1 MRLMQKAQ
9 LSRQKPQKKAE
20 KKAAKLLRQQQEE
33 QRAAKVG
40 RKRLR
45 KEAETERK
53 RLRKEAKAE
62 HKRLQKEAVPQPP
75 PPTADSLS
83 DEEKAQIAGKKA
95 AAEAKRAAVEA
106 EKAAAAAEA
115 KKAAAAAEVQK
126 AATTQDKDAML
137 AASLAASLEPKCARH
152 LLEGSPRSPDS
163 TDDESSSLKDFIVE
177 TGSETESEA
186 ESKEGEE
193 PAVAKPRQQKKRI
206 ISDDDD
212 DDDDGDAASARD
224 ARANEVAII
233 ESMRASA
240 LKAKALAAS
249 AKPSTA
255 IGSLA
260 PSVTSTAA
268 RTEASAPKKM
278 TYNDIPSGSPG
289 IEPHKGLLRFFQKTP
304 ALGLPTSKAELQHG
318 AGGYSSNLESDR
330 YSIYYTGRQAVLRP
344 SGLFTSAEFL
354 KLMGY
359 PPSACVR
366 QVAIKHGAL
375 MKGDKGQ
382 WFVPR
387 DNTRSEE
394 QVLLR
399 PVPATCACPLRGH
412 IRCHAPPLCLTCVVD
427 YC

>member
-1 MRLMQKAQ
+1 
-9 LSRQKPQKKAE
+9 
-20 KKAAKLLRQQQEE
+20 
-33 QRAAKVG
+33 
-40 RKRLR
+40 
-45 KEAETERK
+45 
-53 RLRKEAKAE
+53 
-62 HKRLQKEAVPQPP
+62 
-75 PPTADSLS
+75 
-83 DEEKAQIAGKKA
+83 
-95 AAEAKRAAVEA
+95 
-106 EKAAAAAEA
+106 
-115 KKAAAAAEVQK
+115 
-126 AATTQDKDAML
+126 
-137 AASLAASLEPKCARH
+137 
-152 LLEGSPRSPDS
+152 
-163 TDDESSSLKDFIVE
+163 
-177 TGSETESEA
+177 
-186 ESKEGEE
+186 
-193 PAVAKPRQQKKRI
+193 
-206 ISDDDD
+206 
-212 DDDDGDAASARD
+212 
-224 ARANEVAII
+224 
-233 ESMRASA
+233 MRASA

-366 QVAIKHGAL
+366 QAAIKHCAL

-382 WFVPR
+382 CLCHVTTLVPR
-387 DNTRSEE
+387 SRCFSALSPPH
-394 QVLLR
+394 V
-399 PVPATCACPLRGH
+399 PVH
-412 IRCHAPPLCLTCVVD
+412 
-427 YC
+427 